1 MRHSCRAGA
10 AALLLLGGC
19 AAAPDERSAPAAAI
33 AASPS
38 AGEPLRVCADPNN
51 MPFSNQRE
59 EGFENRLAELVAEEL
74 GTSVRYT
81 WWASRRGFIRN
92 TLNAG
97 ACDVVMGVPRDY
109 ELVRTTRPYYRST
122 YVFLTPEGTA
132 HVPASLLDDELRR
145 LRVGVQIVGDDGASS
160 PPAHILA
167 ERGIVTNVVGYSVLG
182 DYSTDSPP
190 SRIVAAVAAGE
201 VDVAIAW
208 GAMAG
213 YFAARQAPPL
223 RVTPVPQTGSR
234 LPMAF
239 DVAIGVRKA
248 DAARAAQL
256 DAILASR
263 SGDIA
268 RILDEYRVVRVED
281 SNAEEVGRLTGIEPA
296 TP

>member
-1 MRHSCRAGA
+1 MRHACCASAVA
-10 AALLLLGGC
+10 LLLGGC
-19 AAAPDERSAPAAAI
+19 AAAPEERSAPTVA

-38 AGEPLRVCADPNN
+38 ASEPLRVCADPNN

-59 EGFENRLAELVAEEL
+59 EGFENRLAELIADEL

-81 WWASRRGFIRN
+81 WWASRRGFVRN

-97 ACDVVMGVPRDY
+97 ACDVVMGVPHEY
-109 ELVRTTRPYYRST
+109 ELVRTTGPYYRST
-122 YVFLTPEGTA
+122 YVFLTPEGA
-132 HVPASLLDDELRR
+132 SHVPASLMDDELRR

-190 SRIVAAVAAGE
+190 SRIVTAVAAGE

-213 YFAARQAPPL
+213 YFAARQMTPL
-223 RVTPVPQTGSR
+223 HVTPVPQTGSR

-263 SGDIA
+263 SADIA
-268 RILDEYRVVRVED
+268 RILDEYRVVRAGDTE
-281 SNAEEVGRLTGIEPA
+281 EREVGRLTGIEPA

>member
-1 MRHSCRAGA
+1 MRHSCCAGVVA
-10 AALLLLGGC
+10 LLLGGC
-19 AAAPDERSAPAAAI
+19 AAAPEERSAPAAAVSSSL
-33 AASPS
+33 AS
-38 AGEPLRVCADPNN
+38 GPLRVCADPNN
-51 MPFSNQRE
+51 MPFSNQRK
-59 EGFENRLAELVAEEL
+59 EGFENRLAELIADEL

-81 WWASRRGFIRN
+81 WWASRRGFVRN

-97 ACDVVMGVPRDY
+97 ACDVVMGVPHEY

-122 YVFLTPEGTA
+122 YVFLTPEGA
-132 HVPASLLDDELRR
+132 SHVPTSLMDDELRR

-190 SRIVAAVAAGE
+190 SRIVSAVAAGE
-201 VDVAIAW
+201 LDIAIAW

-213 YFAARQAPPL
+213 YFAARQTRPL
-223 RVTPVPQTGSR
+223 HVTPVPQDGSR

-239 DVAIGVRKA
+239 DVALGVRKA
-248 DAARAAQL
+248 DADRAEQL
-256 DAILASR
+256 DGILASR
-263 SGDIA
+263 SADIA
-268 RILDEYRVVRVED
+268 RILDEYRVVRVEV
-281 SNAEEVGRLTGIEPA
+281 SHAEEVGRLTGLEPA